1 MTDQAL
7 DSSVVSEDPHARR
20 NAFILSAASA
30 INGGIPPIAITLG
43 GLAGIY
49 LLGPDKS
56 LATLPVSGFNL
67 GVALGAIP
75 AALLMREIGR
85 RHGFMSG
92 TLFAVLGGIV
102 SAVAVIL
109 GQFWILFAGFLCVG
123 LATSF
128 VQQYRFAA
136 ADSGDE
142 AFRAKAISWV
152 MMGGIAAAIIGP
164 QTVIFTRNLLQPI
177 PFAGAFF
184 AMSVLAVIGLGVL
197 TLLSGSAREAP
208 KRVEV
213 KGGRSLAEI
222 ARQPRFVVAVLCA
235 MGSYALMALVM
246 TAAPLAMVACGLG
259 EDNAALGIQWHVLAM
274 FGPSFFTGRLIA
286 RFGAEAIIT
295 VGMALLAGCAAV
307 ALSGIA
313 LAHFWIALILLG
325 VGWNFGFIGAT
336 AMLTQTYRPEERSKV
351 QGLNDF
357 LVFGT
362 VATASFGSGS
372 IFSSFGWDWINL
384 AVFPVVVLCVLGV
397 AVAVFSR
404 RRMPV

>member
-102 SAVAVIL
+102 SAIAVIL

>member
-1 MTDQAL
+1 MTEQAL
-7 DSSVVSEDPHARR
+7 EISSASEDSHARR

-30 INGGIPPIAITLG
+30 INGGIPPIGITLG

-67 GVALGAIP
+67 GVAAGAIP
-75 AALLMREIGR
+75 AALLMRRIGR
-85 RHGFMSG
+85 RYGFMTG
-92 TLFAVLGGIV
+92 TLFAMIGGIV
-102 SAVAVIL
+102 AGMAVIL
-109 GQFWILFAGFLCVG
+109 GQFWILFAGFLTVG
-123 LATSF
+123 LSTSF

-136 ADSGDE
+136 ADSGDA

-164 QTVIFTRNLLQPI
+164 QTVIFTRNLLDPI
-177 PFAGAFF
+177 PFAGSFF
-184 AMSVLAVIGLGVL
+184 AMSALAVIGFLVL
-197 TLLSGSAREAP
+197 TLLGGGAREAP
-208 KRVEV
+208 KVEAMS
-213 KGGRSLAEI
+213 GGRPLSEI
-222 ARQPRFVVAVLCA
+222 ARQPRFIVAVVCA

-274 FGPSFFTGRLIA
+274 FGPSFITGRLIA
-286 RFGAEAIIT
+286 RFSAETIIT
-295 VGMALLAGCAAV
+295 VGLALLAGCGAV
-307 ALSGIA
+307 ALAGID
-313 LAHFWIALILLG
+313 LANFWLALILLG

-336 AMLTQTYRPEERSKV
+336 AMLTQTYRPEERGKV

-362 VATASFGSGS
+362 VAVASFSSGTL
-372 IFSSFGWDWINL
+372 FSTLGWDWINIV
-384 AVFPVVVLCVLGV
+384 VFPVVGLCLLGV
-397 AVAVFSR
+397 MVAVFAR